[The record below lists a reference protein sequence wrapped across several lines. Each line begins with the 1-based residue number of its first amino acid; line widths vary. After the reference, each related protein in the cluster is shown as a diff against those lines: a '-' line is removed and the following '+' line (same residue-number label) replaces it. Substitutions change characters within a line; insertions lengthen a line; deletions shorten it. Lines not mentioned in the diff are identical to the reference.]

1 MIFSKYRNLSRWV
14 IIITSFGI
22 ISLILWNTYIFF
34 QKFKAEER
42 TKMEIWSA
50 AQTQFLEILTSES
63 SNDLNS
69 SLETDLDLILN
80 ILGSNTSTPMIV
92 VDNDYNIKTYSNIGQ
107 NKYRDSIYV
116 SRSEDS
122 VYVYKNLKKINYPIR
137 M

>member
-69 SLETDLDLILN
+69 SLETDLDLIF
-80 ILGSNTSTPMIV
+80 NTD
-92 VDNDYNIKTYSNIGQ
+92 VDKLWQSALALIGINDYRNISGIGHA
-107 NKYRDSIYV
+107 
-116 SRSEDS
+116 
-122 VYVYKNLKKINYPIR
+122 
-137 M
+137 